1 MSGLLR
7 EIRLAVRGLLKARGF
22 TTIALLALALS
33 VGANTAMFSITRAV
47 LLQPLP
53 YPGADSLV
61 KVQTVLLDSG
71 TSIPSSPPDF
81 YAVRAGQRS
90 FTQLGAWY
98 DRPVVL
104 TGRDQPE
111 RLSAGILS
119 AELLPVLGVG
129 PSLGRGFDQGD
140 EVWGSHRKVIL
151 SDALWHS
158 RFGGDP
164 GILGRTLSL
173 NGEPHLVVGVL
184 PPAFTWL
191 DGEAQLFLPMAFEP
205 GDNMNSHNNYFLRAV
220 GRLRPGVSMEQ
231 ARKELQGFGQRIRA
245 ESPAMRGFGLDGT
258 PLLEATV
265 ASVRPA
271 VLVLFGAVALVLLI
285 ACANLAHLQLVRGAA
300 RRKDMVIHAALGASR
315 GALLRQLLLESL
327 VLGLLGGFVGLLVAT
342 GILRAANGL
351 SQEALPRLQP
361 IGLEWSVLG
370 FALLASLG
378 TAVLFGLLPA
388 IRASS
393 VRIADSLGEAVRD
406 SGGGHRRL
414 SAALVIA
421 ETAFSLVLLAGA
433 GLTLKSLHQLL
444 QVDLGH
450 EPRGLVSAEINLP
463 AGKYQDAALARA
475 LRPGSTE
482 RAKVFFDELLDGLGR
497 VPQVRVAG
505 AISSLPLAGNN
516 WGKRLVA
523 WDRPL
528 PSTVGE
534 LPTIE
539 YRVVAGDY
547 FQALGIPVRGRPFAR
562 SDDLKAPHVAIVS
575 RSLARRMWGTEDPLG
590 KLISVNPPR
599 ELLPGI
605 SLPADY
611 QPEKLSV
618 VGVAGDV
625 PYDRLDRGPSLV
637 VYVPYAQGA
646 EGLLGMFLTLR
657 TAGDPLAVVPAV
669 REEVRRL
676 DPDQP
681 LAAVSTFES
690 GLARAVAAPRLR
702 TLLLGIY
709 AAIALAL
716 AAIGIYGVIAV
727 SVAQR
732 TREIGI
738 RLAVGALPRTV
749 LRLFLGRGCAL
760 AGVGLALGLV
770 GAVAASRLARSLL
783 FSVSPTDP
791 LVLGGTALILGGTAL
806 LASYLPARRAS
817 RVDPMVTLREG

>member
-1 MSGLLR
+1 MSALLR
-7 EIRLAVRGLLKARGF
+7 EIRLAVRALSKARGF
-22 TTIALLALALS
+22 TSIALLALSLS

-47 LLQPLP
+47 LLRPLP
-53 YPGADSLV
+53 YPSADALV
-61 KVQTVLLDSG
+61 WVQTVLLENG
-71 TSIPSSPPDF
+71 TPIPSSPPDF
-81 YAVRAGQRS
+81 YVVRAGQQS
-90 FTQLGAWY
+90 FTQVGAWY
-98 DRPVVL
+98 DKPVVL

-111 RLSAGILS
+111 RLRAGILS

-129 PSLGRGFDQGD
+129 PVLGRGFDRSD
-140 EVWGSHRKVIL
+140 EVWGSHRSVIL

-158 RFGGDP
+158 RFAGDP
-164 GILGRTLSL
+164 AVLGRTLSL
-173 NGEPHLVVGVL
+173 DGEPHLVVGVL
-184 PPAFTWL
+184 PPSFTWL

-205 GDNMNSHNNYFLRAV
+205 GDNMNTHNNYFLRAV
-220 GRLRPGVSMEQ
+220 GRLRPGVTVEQ
-231 ARKELQGFGQRIRA
+231 ARRELQGFGERIRA
-245 ESPAMRGFGLDGT
+245 EFPATRSFGLDGT
-258 PLLEATV
+258 ALLEATV

-271 VLVLFGAVALVLLI
+271 VLVLFGAVGLVLLI

-300 RRKDMVIHAALGASR
+300 RRKDMVIHAALGATRS
-315 GALLRQLLLESL
+315 ALLRQLLVESL
-327 VLGLLGGFVGLLVAT
+327 VLGLAGGAVGLLVAV

-351 SQEALPRLQP
+351 SQEALPRMQP
-361 IGLEWSVLG
+361 IGMEWSVLG

-406 SGGGHRRL
+406 AGGGHRRL
-414 SAALVIA
+414 SAALVVA
-421 ETAFSLVLLAGA
+421 ETAFSLILLTGA
-433 GLTLKSLHQLL
+433 GLTLKSLHHLL

-450 EPRGLVSAEINLP
+450 EPRGLVSAEIDLP
-463 AGKYQDAALARA
+463 ASRYRDATLARA
-475 LRPGSTE
+475 LRPGSTQ
-482 RAKVFFDELLDGLGR
+482 RASVFLDDLLAGLGR
-497 VPQVRVAG
+497 IPEVRAAG
-505 AISSLPLAGNN
+505 AISSLPLAGDS
-516 WGKRLVA
+516 WSKRFVA

-528 PSTVGE
+528 PATVGE
-534 LPTIE
+534 LPRIE

-547 FQALGIPVRGRPFAR
+547 FRALGIPVRGRTFTR
-562 SDDLKAPHVAIVS
+562 SDDLEAPLVAIVS
-575 RSLARRMWGTEDPLG
+575 QSLARRIWGTEDPVG

-599 ELLPGI
+599 ELEPGVTRP
-605 SLPADY
+605 SDY
-611 QPEKLSV
+611 RPEKLTV

-625 PYDRLDRGPSLV
+625 PYDRLERGPTMV
-637 VYVPYAQGA
+637 VYAPYAQGA
-646 EGLLGMFLTLR
+646 EGQLGMYLALR
-657 TAGDPLAVVPAV
+657 TAGDPLSVVPAV

-690 GLARAVAAPRLR
+690 ELARAVAAPRLR

-727 SVAQR
+727 SVVQR

-760 AGVGLALGLV
+760 AGIGLSLGLL
-770 GAVAASRLARSLL
+770 GALVASRLARSLL
-783 FSVSPTDP
+783 FAVSPTDP
-791 LVLGGTALILGGTAL
+791 LVFGGTALILGATAL
-806 LASYLPARRAS
+806 LASYLPARRAA
-817 RVDPMVTLREG
+817 RVDPMETLREG